1 MSFPTNPIEDIGSFI
16 GTISDGEISLDL
28 SELANAIVEN
38 VVYRI
43 SLTIDETIDT
53 ALLPLTTAVNYL
65 TLDIPN
71 QLNIALGPLTWVMS
85 EIQSSITNIATLANG
100 TYLYLLEFDSNITAI
115 IVDLI
120 SGVSSIYTVVSSIS
134 TVVSSIST
142 VVTEISAAIL
152 TIPTTIIG
160 FFTCDNL
167 AGDDSVI
174 CEIYRVSSHGAI
186 YLTLF
191 LLSSPAISYLAMNMG
206 TLFALR

>member
-1 MSFPTNPIEDIGSFI
+1 MSFENPIEDIGSFI

-43 SLTIDETIDT
+43 SLTIDDTIDT
-53 ALLPLTTAVNYL
+53 ALLPLTTAINYL

-71 QLNIALGPLTWVMS
+71 QLNLALGPVSWAMS
-85 EIQSSITNIATLANG
+85 DIQSSITNIATLANG
-100 TYLYLLEFDSNITAI
+100 TFLYLLEFDDNLTGI

-120 SGVSSIYTVVSSIS
+120 TGVSSIS
-134 TVVSSIST
+134 TVVSSISIA
-142 VVTEISAAIL
+142 VTDISAAIL
-152 TIPTTIIG
+152 TIPATIIG

-174 CEIYRVSSHGAI
+174 CEIYRISSHGAI

-191 LLSSPAISYLAMNMG
+191 LLSSPALSYLAMNMG

>member
-1 MSFPTNPIEDIGSFI
+1 MSFANPIEDIGDFI
-16 GTISDGEISLDL
+16 GTISDGEITLDL
-28 SELANAIVEN
+28 SELANAIVEH

-134 TVVSSIST
+134 TVV
-142 VVTEISAAIL
+142 TEISTAIL
-152 TIPTTIIG
+152 TIPATIIG

-191 LLSSPAISYLAMNMG
+191 LLSSPALSYLAMNVWS
-206 TLFALR
+206 LFALR